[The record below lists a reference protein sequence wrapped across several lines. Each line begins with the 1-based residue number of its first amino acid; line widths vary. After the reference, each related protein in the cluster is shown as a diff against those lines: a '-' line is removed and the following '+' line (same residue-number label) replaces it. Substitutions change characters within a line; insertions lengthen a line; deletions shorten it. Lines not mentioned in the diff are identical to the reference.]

1 MICRYCSQEIADGSI
16 FCSFCGERLAR
27 KKKGKKEIVKV
38 PEPRQLP
45 SGSWT
50 IQLRKEG
57 VSITEPTREACIER
71 ARATRSGYVKVEKA
85 PPKQSLESVLSSYL
99 KENTPVLSPS
109 TVRCYEGIK
118 KNRFQKYMQ
127 ENVYTINWQQAI
139 NEEAKDLKPKTVLNA
154 WRFVTVSLNAQKI
167 PVPDVKLPQLVQD
180 DTPWLDYAQIQTF
193 LTGIKGKSCELPCLL
208 ALHSLRISEIRAL
221 QQDSIEN
228 DIIHVRGAVV
238 PDKNNKYVKKET
250 NKNATSRRD
259 VPVMIPR
266 LSEIWPAEGEPLKLP
281 GLSPMRRMIERVCK
295 DNNLP
300 VITIHGL
307 RHSFAS
313 LAYHLGWNIMTTC
326 AVGGWNTPTCVQKI
340 YTHLTITDKNDNVQK
355 MKEFYSGKNTN
366 EITNKK

>member
-27 KKKGKKEIVKV
+27 KRKAKKDVIKV

-57 VSITEPTREACIER
+57 LSITEPTKELCMQR
-71 ARATRSGYVKVEKA
+71 ARAARAGCLKAEKK
-85 PPKQSLESVLSSYL
+85 PPKQTLESVLNSYI
-99 KENTPVLSPS
+99 ENNSPVLSPS
-109 TVRCYEGIK
+109 TVRCYEGVK

-127 ENVYTINWQQAI
+127 EDIRSIDWQKAI
-139 NEEAKDLKPKTVLNA
+139 NEESSELAPKTVLNA
-154 WRFVTVSLNAQKI
+154 WRFVTVSMNAQKI

-180 DTPWLDYAQIQTF
+180 ETPWLDYSQIQTF
-193 LTGIKGKSCELPCLL
+193 IKAIEGKSCELPCLL

-238 PDKNNKYVKKET
+238 PDKNNQYVKKET

-266 LSEIWPAEGEPLKLP
+266 LSEIWPDAGEELKFQ

-295 DNNLP
+295 DNDLP
-300 VITIHGL
+300 IITIHGL

-313 LAYHLGWNIMTTC
+313 LAYHLGWDIMTTC
-326 AVGGWNTPTCVQKI
+326 VVGGWSTPTCVQKI
-340 YTHLTITDKNDNVQK
+340 YTHLAVTDKNSNVER
-355 MKEFYSGKNTN
+355 MKAFYNGSFTN
-366 EITNKK
+366 DFTNKN